1 MINVTIFKDSSDEY
15 RGFSLV
21 GHAGYAESGS
31 DIVCAAVSMISTNTV
46 NSVAN
51 LTDDEITYDVDE
63 DTGLLTMSF
72 CGKTISNE
80 SKLLVDSLILGL
92 ESIRESY
99 GDTYIKISY
108 KEV

>member
-1 MINVTIFKDSSDEY
+1 MINVTIFKDSSDSY

-31 DIVCAAVSMISTNTV
+31 DIICAAVSMLSTNAV
-46 NSVAN
+46 NSIEQ
-51 LTDDEITYDVDE
+51 LTDDKVLYNVDGE
-63 DTGLLTMSF
+63 TGLLSMSF
-72 CGKTISNE
+72 DGKTISNE
-80 SKLLVDSLILGL
+80 SKLLVDSLIIGL

>member
-1 MINVTIFKDSSDEY
+1 MINVTIFKDSSDMY

-31 DIVCAAVSMISTNTV
+31 DIVCAAASMLSTNTV
-46 NSVAN
+46 NSIEK
-51 LTDDEITYDVDE
+51 LTVDKVSYNVDE
-63 DTGLLTMSF
+63 DTGLLSMSF
-72 CGKTISNE
+72 KGKTVSCE
-80 SKLLVDSLILGL
+80 SKLLVDSLIIGL
-92 ESIRESY
+92 ESIRDSY

>member
-1 MINVTIFKDSSDEY
+1 
-15 RGFSLV
+15 
-21 GHAGYAESGS
+21 
-31 DIVCAAVSMISTNTV
+31 MISTNTV

-92 ESIRESY
+92 ESVRESY

>member
-1 MINVTIFKDSSDEY
+1 MINVTIFKDSSDMY

-31 DIVCAAVSMISTNTV
+31 DIICAAVSMLSTNAV
-46 NSVAN
+46 NSIEK
-51 LTDDEITYDVDE
+51 LTGDKISYNVDE
-63 DTGLLTMSF
+63 DTGLLSMSF
-72 CGKTISNE
+72 SDKVISNE
-80 SKLLVDSLILGL
+80 SKLLVDSLIIGL

>member
-1 MINVTIFKDSSDEY
+1 M
-15 RGFSLV
+15 L
-21 GHAGYAESGS
+21 
-31 DIVCAAVSMISTNTV
+31 STNTV
-46 NSVAN
+46 NSVEN
-51 LTDDEITYDVDE
+51 LTDDERTCNVDE

-92 ESIRESY
+92 ESVRESY

>member
-1 MINVTIFKDSSDEY
+1 M
-15 RGFSLV
+15 L
-21 GHAGYAESGS
+21 
-31 DIVCAAVSMISTNTV
+31 STNTV
-46 NSVAN
+46 NSVEN
-51 LTDDEITYDVDE
+51 LTDDEITCNVDE

>member
-1 MINVTIFKDSSDEY
+1 MINVTIFRDSSDMY

-31 DIVCAAVSMISTNTV
+31 DIICAAVSMLSTNTV
-46 NSVAN
+46 NSILE
-51 LTDDEITYDVDE
+51 LTNDKISYNVDE
-63 DTGLLTMSF
+63 DTGLLSMSF
-72 CGKTISNE
+72 DGKIISNE
-80 SKLLVDSLILGL
+80 SKLLVDSLIIGL
-92 ESIRESY
+92 ESVREGY

>member
-31 DIVCAAVSMISTNTV
+31 DIVCAAVSMLSTNTV
-46 NSVAN
+46 NSILS
-51 LTDDEITYDVDE
+51 LTGDKISYNVDE
-63 DTGLLTMSF
+63 ETGLLSMSF
-72 CGKTISNE
+72 SDKQVSNE

-92 ESIRESY
+92 ESVKESY

>member
-1 MINVTIFKDSSDEY
+1 MY

-31 DIVCAAVSMISTNTV
+31 DIICAAVSMLSTNAV
-46 NSVAN
+46 NSIEK
-51 LTDDEITYDVDE
+51 LTGDKISYNVDE
-63 DTGLLTMSF
+63 DTGLLSMSF
-72 CGKTISNE
+72 SDKVISNE
-80 SKLLVDSLILGL
+80 SKLLVDSLIIGL